1 MTMSHSLITSGLEM
15 LTSFC
20 VSGLFYK
27 GYGMKLTK
35 KERKYYKK
43 QLSIKLDSLG
53 IKNEIRYKGTGVFKN
68 RTVLNEKFDKEKPI
82 SKDNAPFFNQRVEM
96 MQAVNTY
103 KNLINTLIKQA
114 NVEVIEKFLEAEIK
128 IDTKPEIIPEPML
141 MILGGKPFNGSPS
154 LSKESIK

>member
-1 MTMSHSLITSGLEM
+1 MR
-15 LTSFC
+15 
-20 VSGLFYK
+20 
-27 GYGMKLTK
+27 LTK

-53 IKNEIRYKGTGVFKN
+53 IKNEIRYKKTGVFKN
-68 RTVLNEKFDKEKPI
+68 RTVLNEKFDKDQPI

-103 KNLINTLIKQA
+103 KNLIKTLIKQA

-128 IDTKPEIIPEPML
+128 IDTKPEIIPEPENL
-141 MILGGKPFNGSPS
+141 EQVTNG
-154 LSKESIK
+154 